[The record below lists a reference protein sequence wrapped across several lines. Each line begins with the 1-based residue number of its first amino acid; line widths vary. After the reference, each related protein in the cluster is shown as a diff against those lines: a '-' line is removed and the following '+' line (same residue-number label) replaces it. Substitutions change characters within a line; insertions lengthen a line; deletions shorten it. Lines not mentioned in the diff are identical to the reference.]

1 MPYRKVTD
9 LIFPA
14 VGMGTGIDIFGRFK
28 QGDNNR
34 YTSYLQPGRVRE
46 NTLGA
51 VEGPG
56 DLRDYVK
63 RQTERCI

>member
-34 YTSYLQPGRVRE
+34 YTSYLQPRKSKGKYF
-46 NTLGA
+46 GS
-51 VEGPG
+51 
-56 DLRDYVK
+56 LRKDQV
-63 RQTERCI
+63 T

>member
-1 MPYRKVTD
+1 MPYRKVTN

-34 YTSYLQPGRVRE
+34 YTSYLQPRKSKGKYF
-46 NTLGA
+46 GS
-51 VEGPG
+51 
-56 DLRDYVK
+56 LRKDQV
-63 RQTERCI
+63 T

>member
-14 VGMGTGIDIFGRFK
+14 VGTGTGIDIFGRFK

-34 YTSYLQPGRVRE
+34 YTSYLQPR
-46 NTLGA
+46 
-51 VEGPG
+51 
-56 DLRDYVK
+56 K
-63 RQTERCI
+63 S

>member
-1 MPYRKVTD
+1 PPQAWAQA
-9 LIFPA
+9 LIFLVVSNKVITTVIPA
-14 VGMGTGIDIFGRFK
+14 
-28 QGDNNR
+28 
-34 YTSYLQPGRVRE
+34 TSNPGRVRE

-63 RQTERCI
+63 RQTARWI